1 MAKKRIF
8 LINKRQETIVA
19 KGSVGRQTYV
29 WSQLCWLSSVTLDKL
44 VTSLSLTFFIC
55 KMEIKNNISF
65 LGLWQ
70 GLNEMRCTKAHPF
83 CLPKNLALV
92 DVSLSPASSVFFCL
106 FFFFN
111 FLLAVLFLTAPVA
124 SVDLVKITSDLHIT
138 KSIGKVCSH
147 LTWLSMWH
155 S

>member
-83 CLPKNLALV
+83 CLPKNLAHPRIWPWWMSP
-92 DVSLSPASSVFFCL
+92 SLLHHQFFFVCL
-106 FFFFN
+106 FFLIFYLRFY
-111 FLLAVLFLTAPVA
+111 FSLLQWPLLILSRSPVTCILLNP
-124 SVDLVKITSDLHIT
+124 LVKSALILRD
-138 KSIGKVCSH
+138 
-147 LTWLSMWH
+147 
-155 S
+155 